1 MANPLDPK
9 TDAGIEPKPFLSGMS
24 ENNTDTGNSS
34 FSEKIEASIASEKST
49 IGKKIKFRGEL
60 VGSEDLHIEGTV
72 EGTVI
77 MDGQNLSIGRE
88 GEVNANV
95 HAQNIIINGALTG
108 DVLAEE
114 LIEICNTAIV
124 KGNLI
129 APRIQLDDGGKFRG
143 SMDMVD
149 SDEDMRER
157 RAEFQA
163 KLVHPHLP
171 VADVEKPVVQ
181 TPRAELNKPALDN
194 KKFGDVKKGNEDKK
208 SEKDT
213 ASE

>member
-9 TDAGIEPKPFLSGMS
+9 SDVTENKPFLSGMTETPQQETS
-24 ENNTDTGNSS
+24 SS
-34 FSEKIEASIASEKST
+34 FSEKIEASIASEKSV

-77 MDGQNLSIGRE
+77 MDGQNLSVGRE

-95 HAQNIIINGALTG
+95 HAQNIVINGSLTG

-114 LIEICNTAIV
+114 LIEICNTAVV

-171 VADVEKPVVQ
+171 AADS
-181 TPRAELNKPALDN
+181 AKPAAAMKSKDGVAKPLTD
-194 KKFGDVKKGNEDKK
+194 DKK
-208 SEKDT
+208 DNQNSKPDAKT
-213 ASE
+213 DLAKG